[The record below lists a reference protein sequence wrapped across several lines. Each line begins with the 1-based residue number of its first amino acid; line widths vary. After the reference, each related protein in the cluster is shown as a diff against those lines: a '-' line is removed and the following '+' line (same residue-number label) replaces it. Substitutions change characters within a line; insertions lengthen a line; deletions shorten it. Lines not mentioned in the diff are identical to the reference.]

1 MTKNTI
7 TSTSDREHSLDMR
20 MHVHNL
26 LKAMGLDPTQP
37 GLLETPRRVANYLM
51 EFVQPFPDSIWK
63 GVFDAEGHNGII
75 ALSSIPFR
83 MICEHHLLPALGHAA
98 IGYIPN
104 KKILGLSKLP
114 RLVDAVGTERPS
126 LQEKVTDRVVDL
138 LEENIEPL
146 GIICVIRAEHT
157 CVACRGVATPGIV
170 TTTSSVHGLFRNVPA
185 CREEFF
191 HMISGSV

>member
-1 MTKNTI
+1 MAELSRKEYMELQI
-7 TSTSDREHSLDMR
+7 RE
-20 MHVHNL
+20 L
-26 LKAMGLDPTQP
+26 LTQLGLDPSEP
-37 GLLETPRRVANYLM
+37 GLKETPRRVVKYLK
-51 EFVQPFPDSIWK
+51 EFVQPFPENIWS
-63 GVFDAEGHNGII
+63 GVFDAEGHSGII
-75 ALSSIPFR
+75 ALSHIPFR

-126 LQEKVTDRVVDL
+126 LQEKVTDRIVDL
-138 LEENIEPL
+138 LEINIEPL

-170 TTTSSVHGLFRNVPA
+170 TTTSTVTGNFRNVPA

-191 HMISGSV
+191 HMINGSV